1 MRISTKGRYA
11 LQVMLYLAQHD
22 TGAFIPLKSI
32 SQSQGIT
39 VKYLEQI
46 IPPLNRAGYLN
57 SARGNN
63 GGYRLAR
70 RPEEY
75 VVGDIIR
82 VSEGSLAPLACLEDT
97 EHGCERQNCCQ
108 ARHFWAGLDRAI
120 RDYVDSVT
128 LADVMAYRPEGEP
141 QQEG

>member
-11 LQVMLYLAQHD
+11 LRLMLDLAEHQGD
-22 TGAFIPLKSI
+22 GCVSLNVAQRQDI
-32 SQSQGIT
+32 SK
-39 VKYLEQI
+39 KYLEQI
-46 IPPLNRAGYLN
+46 IPPLNRAGYLH

-75 VVGDIIR
+75 IVGDIIR

-97 EHGCERQNCCQ
+97 ENGCGRQSCCQ
-108 ARHFWAGLDRAI
+108 ARQFWAGLDRAI

-128 LADVMAYRPEGEP
+128 LADVMAYRPEETP
-141 QQEG
+141 EKE